1 VKNVNISDVIPLFMK
16 FGKRTIVILLCIFLI
31 LLIPQGAF
39 AENTPP
45 TLTGGTVTP
54 RKCYPNIDYLFTVTY
69 LDSDGDIPSR
79 VVVLIDEEPYDMVEV
94 NPSDTNI
101 TGGKEYKFK
110 KVMGEGSYSIYYRA
124 SDGNGS
130 TVNSEAFTLSVTWDV
145 GHFDIIHF
153 IEEEVY
159 PGLMMLLM
167 VVFILLFVVCLILVF
182 MVLQMRRIGK
192 ALEGKVDKEDGG
204 EEEGE
209 EEEK

>member
-1 VKNVNISDVIPLFMK
+1 MK
-16 FGKRTIVILLCIFLI
+16 FGKRTMVFLLIVLLI
-31 LLIPQGAF
+31 LHIPQGAL

-54 RKCYPNIDYLFTVTY
+54 RKSYPNIDYLFRVTY
-69 LDSDGDIPSR
+69 TDPDGDIPSS
-79 VVVLIDEEPYDMVEV
+79 VVVLIDEELYDMVEV
-94 NPSDTNI
+94 DPSDTNI
-101 TGGKEYKFK
+101 TGGKDYKFK
-110 KVMGEGSYSIYYRA
+110 KVMREGSYSIYYSA

-153 IEEEVY
+153 IEEDVF

-192 ALEGKVDKEDGG
+192 ALQEKVDKGDVG

>member
-1 VKNVNISDVIPLFMK
+1 MKNVNISDVIPMFMK
-16 FGKRTIVILLCIFLI
+16 FGKRTMVILLCVFLI

-45 TLTGGTVTP
+45 SLTGGTVTP
-54 RKCYPNIDYLFTVTY
+54 RKSYPTIDYLFTVTY
-69 LDSDGDIPSR
+69 TDSDGDIPSS

-110 KVMGEGSYSIYYRA
+110 KVMGEGSYSIYYSA

-192 ALEGKVDKEDGG
+192 ALEGKVDKEEVG
-204 EEEGE
+204 EVEGE
-209 EEEK
+209 EEER